1 MSYEG
6 YTQYLCAKGHYFMRD
21 AYDYSDVVCDI
32 CSNGA
37 VWWNQVDE
45 TNGSH
50 DDDGNRIDGYVE
62 LEEKPATYVL
72 IGAHHPCPTCGHT
85 ESYPKTYIFPSKDV
99 GHHEVVP
106 IKNTPYPQE

>member
-6 YTQYLCAKGHYFMRD
+6 YTQYLCAKGHYFTKN

-45 TNGSH
+45 TNGSW
-50 DDDGNRIDGYVE
+50 DEDGNRIDGYVE
-62 LEEKPATYVL
+62 LKEKQDYV
-72 IGAHHPCPTCGHT
+72 HPCPTCGQVK
-85 ESYPKTYIFPSKDV
+85 SYSTTYVLPSKKI
-99 GHHEVVP
+99 GHHGLVP
-106 IKNTPYPQE
+106 VKNSPYQKE